1 MTPTK
6 TKRTQR
12 KSRPRRSQSERVALS
27 DHRITRATIRLL
39 ADKGVEA
46 ATIQAIAARAG
57 YNHALLVHRY
67 GSKMGLL
74 TRVMDAVSVD
84 WQTLIAKHVG
94 DRQGLEALCAFLE
107 AHIDFIENEPD
118 EILAM
123 YRLWFHG
130 AAPGG
135 EYRTRLAAIHRDQR
149 ERVASWLQ
157 QGIRRGELEIPYDP
171 SVFGERFC
179 ATIAGFIYQWLTDPE
194 LPIVAIY
201 RAMQHDLVRDYRK
214 GQADPKLHSR
224 GKRP

>member
-1 MTPTK
+1 MKPK
-6 TKRTQR
+6 LR
-12 KSRPRRSQSERVALS
+12 KSAKRKSIPRRSQSERVALS
-27 DHRITRATIRLL
+27 DQRITRATIRLL
-39 ADKGVEA
+39 ADRGVEA
-46 ATIQAIAARAG
+46 ATIQAIAASAG

-74 TRVMDAVSVD
+74 MRVMDAVSID
-84 WQTLIAKHVG
+84 WQNLVTKHVG
-94 DRQGLEALCAFLE
+94 DRKGIDAMCAFLD

-149 ERVASWLQ
+149 DTVTRWLQ
-157 QGIRRGELEIPYDP
+157 DGVTGGELTIPSEP
-171 SVFGERFC
+171 TVFAERFC

-194 LPIVAIY
+194 LPIVSIY
-201 RAMQHDLVRDYRK
+201 RAMQRDLVREHRK
-214 GQADPKLHSR
+214 HVSPKAR
-224 GKRP
+224 RRRP